1 MTGVT
6 HTAQT
11 PTSSTRPSVL
21 VTGGSRGIGLAV
33 AAALADTHH
42 LLIGGRDV
50 EQLRR
55 VCAGF
60 PDAEPWPVDLADPD
74 STAEAAAAIGSLDV
88 LVHSA
93 GIEMP
98 GTVEELSR
106 EQWRSVLE
114 LNVVAVADLTR
125 LLLPALRRASGQVV
139 MINSGSG
146 FFSTPGGGLYAASKF
161 ALRALADALREEE
174 RGRVRVISIHPGRV
188 DTDMQRRIQ
197 GEKGYDPDDHM
208 KPATV
213 AQAVAMAVRTPAD
226 AVVESLSIRPT
237 R

>member
-1 MTGVT
+1 MAGVDD
-6 HTAQT
+6 TAQT
-11 PTSSTRPSVL
+11 STSTTRPSVL

-42 LLIGGRDV
+42 LLIGGRDP
-50 EQLRR
+50 EQLRT

-60 PDAEPWPVDLADPD
+60 PDAEPWPVDLTDPD
-74 STAEAAAAIGSLDV
+74 STAAAAATVGSLDV

-93 GIEMP
+93 GVEAP
-98 GTVEELSR
+98 GTVAELTR
-106 EQWRSVLE
+106 EQWRSALE

-125 LLLPALRRASGQVV
+125 LLLPALRRTSGQVV

-161 ALRALADALREEE
+161 ALRALTDALREEE
-174 RGRVRVISIHPGRV
+174 RGRIRVVSIHPGRV

-197 GEKGYDPDDHM
+197 GEEGYEAGDHM
-208 KPATV
+208 TPASV
-213 AQAVAMAVRTPAD
+213 AQAVAMAVRTPPD
-226 AVVESLSIRPT
+226 AVVESLSIRPS